1 MGMVNSI
8 LSMQQARIGQQAAM
22 KAASIILKNDQTQG
36 AQIAQMLQQA
46 TNTQAKAIAQSQA
59 QFQAQAQAQPLQ
71 PGGIDVLA

>member
-1 MGMVNSI
+1 
-8 LSMQQARIGQQAAM
+8 M
-22 KAASIILKNDQTQG
+22 KAASIILKNEQTQG

-59 QFQAQAQAQPLQ
+59 QFQAQAQALQ

>member
-1 MGMVNSI
+1 MVNSI
-8 LSMQQARIGQQAAM
+8 LSMQQARVGQQAAM

-59 QFQAQAQAQPLQ
+59 QFQAQALQ

>member
-1 MGMVNSI
+1 MVNSI

-46 TNTQAKAIAQSQA
+46 TSTQAKAIAQSQA
-59 QFQAQAQAQPLQ
+59 QFQAQALQ